1 MLLVIKKVVYAPTW
15 CIFKKNENKD
25 GDCDACVF
33 AHVALKKVHAWT
45 SSWVPWHVYISKQQT
60 DSLNCCVLCV
70 CVVHAVAVPWWSNQM
85 LLQAKEPAM
94 AIPKLNWSQ
103 GLPWLCV
110 FNAIKWAR
118 IVWVGCVE
126 IEGDQVEIECIDS
139 HTFKWMIISGM
150 HLRKVLIQN
159 L

>member
-1 MLLVIKKVVYAPTW
+1 MLLRDASSRKMKTRTVIAMHVFLHTSLWKKFMHGPLHESHGMCTYLSNKRTHSIVV
-15 CIFKKNENKD
+15 F
-25 GDCDACVF
+25 CV
-33 AHVALKKVHAWT
+33 
-45 SSWVPWHVYISKQQT
+45 
-60 DSLNCCVLCV
+60 CV